1 MPLAATVPNSAS
13 PAPPSTGSGIDAM
26 IAPSLGTS
34 PSATRMMPL
43 TATTKRLLMPV
54 IATRPTF
61 CANAL
66 TGKPLSRPPEIV
78 VARVS
83 ARSPPTTVRPSAGR
97 SITSPIARMSA
108 VVSVMITSITMTI
121 ETIAAISNCGGPKW
135 NGVDTANHWACPI
148 RLKSTLPNGH
158 ATSVPSTRPA
168 RIATRLRKPGRNR

>member
-1 MPLAATVPNSAS
+1 M
-13 PAPPSTGSGIDAM
+13 
-26 IAPSLGTS
+26 
-34 PSATRMMPL
+34 
-43 TATTKRLLMPV
+43 
-54 IATRPTF
+54 
-61 CANAL
+61 
-66 TGKPLSRPPEIV
+66 
-78 VARVS
+78 ARVS

-168 RIATRLRKPGRNR
+168 RIATRLKKPGRNR

>member
-1 MPLAATVPNSAS
+1 
-13 PAPPSTGSGIDAM
+13 
-26 IAPSLGTS
+26 
-34 PSATRMMPL
+34 
-43 TATTKRLLMPV
+43 MPV

-66 TGKPLSRPPEIV
+66 TGKHAPQVRWEDRGGQGVRPQAVRRPCARPP
-78 VARVS
+78 
-83 ARSPPTTVRPSAGR
+83 GR

-158 ATSVPSTRPA
+158 ATNVPPA
-168 RIATRLRKPGRNR
+168 RGPRGWRPG